1 MVKVKSDKLKLM
13 YATALALEATKYK
26 SPELLENK
34 LDFFE
39 DLKPRNKQDLTARVE
54 EDTRSAHENPVR
66 YLVDAEYW
74 RPLTAFVEGL
84 HNDLSMAEREVL
96 GLVRTAY
103 NALFNIFRETV
114 LKMNEYKPNAKDG
127 FALHGSG

>member
-39 DLKPRNKQDLTARVE
+39 DLKPRNKQDLTARV
-54 EDTRSAHENPVR
+54 
-66 YLVDAEYW
+66 
-74 RPLTAFVEGL
+74 
-84 HNDLSMAEREVL
+84 
-96 GLVRTAY
+96 
-103 NALFNIFRETV
+103 
-114 LKMNEYKPNAKDG
+114 
-127 FALHGSG
+127 